1 MISYIVIGTGRS
13 GTGFMSKLLTNNGIK
28 CGHESIFGV
37 TCDLNIYK
45 KKMYNTDLNADSSW
59 LSVPFIDEITKLN
72 DCIKF
77 IHVVRDPIKVIKS
90 FIELDL
96 FNDNNFSSS
105 PYVTLINHY
114 SNLDYTSQID
124 RVISYYVTW
133 FKKIEGSDI
142 NKIVIN
148 LENIDYGNLSN
159 FLGVTINPL
168 NEKVNTKVGKKSKI
182 IIESELIKEVK
193 DSPLYS
199 ELYEISKKY
208 GYEI

>member
-28 CGHESIFGV
+28 CGHVSIFGV
-37 TCDLNIYK
+37 PCDLNIYK

-105 PYVTLINHY
+105 PY
-114 SNLDYTSQID
+114 
-124 RVISYYVTW
+124 
-133 FKKIEGSDI
+133 GS
-142 NKIVIN
+142 
-148 LENIDYGNLSN
+148 
-159 FLGVTINPL
+159 
-168 NEKVNTKVGKKSKI
+168 
-182 IIESELIKEVK
+182 
-193 DSPLYS
+193 
-199 ELYEISKKY
+199 
-208 GYEI
+208 